1 VFGLRGG
8 RRKLVVVKGAAWW
21 WPVVMM
27 GWEVVG
33 EFGRAKGWEHV
44 GERGEN
50 EENFL
55 LNRLV
60 DQVFSF
66 LLNFMLLVDVS
77 SFDLLL

>member
-1 VFGLRGG
+1 
-8 RRKLVVVKGAAWW
+8 VVVKGAAWW
-21 WPVVMM
+21 WPVVVM
-27 GWEVVG
+27 GWEMVG
-33 EFGRAKGWEHV
+33 EFGRAKRWEHV

-50 EENFL
+50 EKNFL